1 MSTDR
6 QWIAS
11 VEIEIPFHDVD
22 SVNIVWHGHYAKYL
36 EIARCRLLESFDYNY
51 PQMRDSGYVWPV
63 IDIRLRYV
71 APARFQQLIRVD
83 ARLDEWEHRL
93 KISYVI
99 YDALSGKRITKG
111 YSVQVAVD
119 ADTGEMQLVS
129 PNILYQKLG
138 LGSPE

>member
-1 MSTDR
+1 
-6 QWIAS
+6 
-11 VEIEIPFHDVD
+11 
-22 SVNIVWHGHYAKYL
+22 
-36 EIARCRLLESFDYNY
+36 
-51 PQMRDSGYVWPV
+51 MRDSGYVWPV